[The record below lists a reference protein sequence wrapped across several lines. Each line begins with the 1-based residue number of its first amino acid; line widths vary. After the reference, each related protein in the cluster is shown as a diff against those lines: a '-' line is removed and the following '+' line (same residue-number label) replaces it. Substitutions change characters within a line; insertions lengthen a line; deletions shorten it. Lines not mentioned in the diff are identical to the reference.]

1 MYTEAKQDAAYSEI
15 NVEDPSPGFQQL
27 RDSVDLQL
35 CVEHGFFQAPGGAF
49 DQPFHC
55 YISACMLYFTSAAA
69 KLILD

>member
-49 DQPFHC
+49 DLIIQLFNFCIHA
-55 YISACMLYFTSAAA
+55 ILYECRCNIES
-69 KLILD
+69 